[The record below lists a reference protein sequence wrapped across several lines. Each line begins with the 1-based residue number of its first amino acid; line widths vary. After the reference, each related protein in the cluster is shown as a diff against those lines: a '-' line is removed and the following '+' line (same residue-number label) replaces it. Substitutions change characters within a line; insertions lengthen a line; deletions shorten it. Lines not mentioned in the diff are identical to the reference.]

1 MMLKLLPMVPDSS
14 LTALREPR
22 KRGGACF
29 GWLVGLALAVFC
41 LSSQAQWLT
50 QTNVIRPGW
59 TAVYF
64 NVDPSVSGLN
74 LDQLVGSD
82 PSNPIAEIWLW
93 KAPVNSSQ
101 YVTTPEAL
109 LSAGSYWVKWVR
121 NSPATPNALETL
133 IPNNAYLIH
142 STATGNYTWRV
153 QGKPAPPSYL
163 WDISGLNLIGFSTPA
178 ANPPSFQNFLAPAA
192 SLAGIVELYQ
202 YTGGNLVSSVNPG
215 LVFSQ
220 YLTKVTR
227 GQAFWIRAT
236 NVNNTYFGPFQVALP
251 NPSGLSYGTS
261 AGQFTLQ
268 IQNSTAGTMT
278 VSANLLASETPPY
291 GQTPIVGT
299 PPLLVRGALNASNLT
314 YACTS
319 LAVGSPQ
326 SWTLAPQ
333 GQSGASV
340 QVVLGVNRYAMT
352 SGASS
357 LYAGILRFT
366 DSLGLSQV
374 DVPVS
379 AQSISTAGLWVGNA
393 SITQVG
399 SYLKSYQ
406 TDANSNLVVNTNGS
420 YVVTGVNTNLG
431 AVPVPYPLRLIL
443 FNDGTNCS
451 LLQRV
456 YYGLR
461 QDTNLVVAT
470 TESVLDASHLNT
482 ARRISA
488 TQLPWTAANSPW
500 PCSGQLGLGGV
511 VSTTVTDSYD
521 DQAANPFLHTYHPDH
536 NNLDSSTTPPKELPI
551 GTESYAISRQIT
563 LNVQPN
569 TADFL
574 SLTTANGSLTGT
586 YSETI
591 TLTGAGAR
599 VFATAGSFSLTSIS
613 PIATLTTH

>member
-1 MMLKLLPMVPDSS
+1 MMLKLLLIAPDSS
-14 LTALREPR
+14 VRTIREPR
-22 KRGGACF
+22 QAGATCL
-29 GWLVGLALAVFC
+29 GWIVGLALAGFC

-50 QTNVIRPGW
+50 QTNVIKPGW
-59 TAVYF
+59 TAVYL

-93 KAPVNSSQ
+93 KAPANASQ
-101 YVTTPEAL
+101 YITTPL
-109 LSAGSYWVKWVR
+109 SPLSAGSYWVKWVR

-142 STATGNYTWRV
+142 STASGNYTWRV
-153 QGKPAPPSYL
+153 QGKPAPPSCL
-163 WDISGLNLIGFSTPA
+163 WDISGLNLIGFSTPT
-178 ANPPSFQNFLAPAA
+178 ANPPSFQSFLAPAA

-261 AGQFTLQ
+261 AGQITLQ
-268 IQNSTAGTMT
+268 IQNATAGALT

-291 GQTPIVGT
+291 GQTPIVGA
-299 PPLLVRGALNASNLT
+299 PPLLVRGSLNASNLT
-314 YACTS
+314 YACAS

-333 GQSGASV
+333 GQPGASV

-406 TDANSNLVVNTNGS
+406 TDASSNLAVNSNGS
-420 YVVTGVNTNLG
+420 YIITGVNTNLG

-443 FNDGTNCS
+443 FNDGANCS

-511 VSTTVTDSYD
+511 VSATVTDNYD

-536 NNLDSSTTPPKELPI
+536 NNLDSTTTPPKELPI
-551 GTESYAISRQIT
+551 GAESYAISRRIT
-563 LNVQPN
+563 LSVQPN

-574 SLTTANGSLTGT
+574 SLTTANGSLTGA

-599 VFATAGSFSLTSIS
+599 VFTTAGSFSLTCIS
-613 PIATLTTH
+613 PIATLTTR